1 MKDSIMQ
8 TKFLMLIIFYCA
20 VYMSPAKAAAE
31 GKFEDIVSNIRDIS
45 EIAKRSIERRE
56 PVLLEADIPETSTT
70 STFLEEVRRENSQT
84 LRMLHKEIYLL
95 LEGGNGVEKNIP
107 RAIEYC
113 ERLANLLGDS
123 KAQEQLPKMLYRYSI
138 YLLKGEEGVEKNI
151 PEAISYCE
159 RAAELGNSKA
169 KEYLPQMLYSYSMCL
184 FKGKEGVEKDM
195 LAAIG
200 YCERAEKL
208 GNDKAREDLPKML
221 YDYSIYL
228 FNGAEGIERDLSEG
242 ISYCARAANL
252 GNQTAVSGLF
262 RMTTIARSSNQKII
276 KRLSALKPPRRAD

>member
-1 MKDSIMQ
+1 MKNSIMQ

-123 KAQEQLPKMLYRYSI
+123 KAQEQLPKMLY
-138 YLLKGEEGVEKNI
+138 
-151 PEAISYCE
+151 
-159 RAAELGNSKA
+159 
-169 KEYLPQMLYSYSMCL
+169 SYSMCL